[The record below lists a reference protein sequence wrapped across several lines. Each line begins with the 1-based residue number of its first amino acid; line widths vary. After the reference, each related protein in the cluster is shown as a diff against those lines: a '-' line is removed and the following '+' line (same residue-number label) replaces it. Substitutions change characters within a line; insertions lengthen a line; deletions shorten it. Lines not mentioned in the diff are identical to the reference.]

1 LKRAAH
7 REEAQGVRFADADGV
22 AKLIAAI
29 GAFRADGVHDSCDG
43 LVIGV
48 DTKADEFSRANLVRM
63 AAS

>member
-1 LKRAAH
+1 
-7 REEAQGVRFADADGV
+7 V

-63 AAS
+63 ARELISQRGNAVN